1 MCLFILKMIF
11 EKNSG
16 IKMSIIKK
24 QFIITSLM
32 LTTIIVPTATIT
44 NINKISLNK
53 STISKSIIAK
63 TNSLPSIDINDIING
78 LTNVQ
83 VKNNIEKYK
92 EKILTKIKKIIH
104 NDEINTIE
112 INTKNILLIDNNMY
126 LHYTYEMFNKE
137 KHGSDIELRG
147 FNPNDENNGNI
158 NLIKND
164 EILISYNELPKNSL
178 TENFDSLSSENK
190 KSEIIKII
198 CNNLSL
204 FISTSSNINETYN
217 FIAKKILIDGLG
229 TPITIKNNELK
240 FNIVINNAKT
250 EKSTLVKITNIIFN
264 NTNRIN
270 KNKIGVIVGGIMMV
284 IGGISLLCITSFLIY
299 KKTQKEITKIK

>member
-1 MCLFILKMIF
+1 
-11 EKNSG
+11 
-16 IKMSIIKK
+16 MSIIKTKKIKK

-32 LTTIIVPTATIT
+32 LTTIIVPTTTIA

-63 TNSLPSIDINDIING
+63 TNSLPSIDINDIVNG
-78 LTNVQ
+78 LTNIQ

-137 KHGSDIELRG
+137 KYGSDIELRG

-270 KNKIGVIVGGIMMV
+270 KNKIGIIVGGIMMV